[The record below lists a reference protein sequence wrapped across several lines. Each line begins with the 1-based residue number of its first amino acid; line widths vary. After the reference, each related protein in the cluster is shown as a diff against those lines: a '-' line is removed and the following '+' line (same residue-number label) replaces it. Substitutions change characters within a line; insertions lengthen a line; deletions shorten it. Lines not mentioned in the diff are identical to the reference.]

1 MTDNGT
7 FITTLGRLGQGL
19 YQAVRGRLW
28 EGGAPSTSPVDLW
41 GYCTVTPRVST
52 LTVTPRASYCSVT
65 TRTKELTVQ

>member
-28 EGGAPSTSPVDLW
+28 EGSTPTSAVDLW
-41 GYCTVTPRVST
+41 GYCSVTPRVST
-52 LTVTPRASYCSVT
+52 LTVTPRVSYVSATV
-65 TRTKELTVQ
+65 RTKELTVQ